1 LTGGWKYPLSSV
13 TIGLMDCKKQ
23 GHSVYYTRYH
33 LVIATKYRRKIL
45 QDGFGEYLK
54 ELVIGIGRQI
64 PEIEIMEVNTD
75 KEHV

>member
-1 LTGGWKYPLSSV
+1 
-13 TIGLMDCKKQ
+13 MDCKKQ
-23 GHSVYYTRYH
+23 GHSIYCTRYH

-45 QDGFGEYLK
+45 QDGFGKYLK

-75 KEHV
+75 KDHV